1 MPEPADKY
9 THRVTTDKG
18 KITERPMTAAERHHV
33 DSQASLRAFRDAATP
48 DLDILWNAMRA
59 NMDLDVPE

>member
-1 MPEPADKY
+1 MLELALDY

-18 KITERPMTAAERHHV
+18 KVTERPMTTAERYHV
-33 DSQASLRAFRDAATP
+33 DRQAALRAFRDAETP
-48 DLDILWNAMRA
+48 DLDILWAAMRA